1 MSMTGKFISFANPI
15 VVCDLGKLPLT
26 GTVYAC
32 LKFKGPAQDDNY
44 GFGS

>member
-15 VVCDLGKLPLT
+15 GDLGKLPL
-26 GTVYAC
+26 YAC

>member
-1 MSMTGKFISFANPI
+1 MSMTGKFISLANPI
-15 VVCDLGKLPLT
+15 VVCDLGKLPL
-26 GTVYAC
+26 YAC

>member
-1 MSMTGKFISFANPI
+1 MSMTGNSFHLLI
-15 VVCDLGKLPLT
+15 LLLCDLGKLPL
-26 GTVYAC
+26 YAC